1 MNTVLCTP
9 SYDRIV
15 KIMKYFGTN
24 VPVAAP
30 LPHNNRRSRKHL
42 IGRACLLPP
51 SPRNPYNCICY
62 IINIYIEHK
71 TMIK

>member
-1 MNTVLCTP
+1 MNTVLYTP

-15 KIMKYFGTN
+15 KIMKYFGSN

-42 IGRACLLPP
+42 IGRACLLPLLLEN
-51 SPRNPYNCICY
+51 R
-62 IINIYIEHK
+62 IIAFV
-71 TMIK
+71 TL